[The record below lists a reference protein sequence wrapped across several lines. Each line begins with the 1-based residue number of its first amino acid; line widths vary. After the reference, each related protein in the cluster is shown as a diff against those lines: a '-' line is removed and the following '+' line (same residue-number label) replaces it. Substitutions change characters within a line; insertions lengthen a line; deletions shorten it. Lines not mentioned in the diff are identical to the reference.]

1 MVGRGGTAGVCG
13 VGLGWLDGVAA
24 GRRCVGG
31 PGTAVGMAGD
41 TLGMAGAAGDTAGAA
56 GNTGGAARGAV
67 GAVGGTVG
75 AVDGRVRD
83 AGGRRNSNGSAAGV
97 GRAVGPAEAGD
108 GSPLAGGPGR
118 GTGPPV
124 ALGSVPGADP
134 PVAVGSVPGAGS
146 PVAVGSG
153 PAVGSALVVGS
164 VPDDGPGTWVEAER
178 VAVGSVGGVGEVGG
192 MGSPVGA
199 GAGEGVGVGVGVG
212 VTVGGGGRVGTRSG
226 GRWTASGSDRSEAAG
241 TIGAGAGG
249 GRPGPGSPVC
259 GAAAVPAGVEGATAG
274 WPVAGT
280 ITGPTERVGMNGV
293 LLSGSAVLP
302 TVADPVLMAA
312 RIGMEAV
319 PASRATVKRYP
330 RPGPPEPGA
339 RCAPTTRR

>member
-13 VGLGWLDGVAA
+13 VGLGWLVVVAA

-31 PGTAVGMAGD
+31 PGTAVGTAGD
-41 TLGMAGAAGDTAGAA
+41 SLGTAGAAGDTAGAV
-56 GNTGGAARGAV
+56 GNTGGATRGAV
-67 GAVGGTVG
+67 GAVV
-75 AVDGRVRD
+75 
-83 AGGRRNSNGSAAGV
+83 
-97 GRAVGPAEAGD
+97 
-108 GSPLAGGPGR
+108 
-118 GTGPPV
+118 
-124 ALGSVPGADP
+124 
-134 PVAVGSVPGAGS
+134 
-146 PVAVGSG
+146 VGSG
-153 PAVGSALVVGS
+153 PAVGSALAVGS
-164 VPDDGPGTWVEAER
+164 VPDDGLGTWAEAER
-178 VAVGSVGGVGEVGG
+178 VAVGSVEGVGEVGG

-199 GAGEGVGVGVGVG
+199 GAGEGCGVGVGVG
-212 VTVGGGGRVGTRSG
+212 VTVGGGGRVGTRGG
-226 GRWTASGSDRSEAAG
+226 GRWTDSGSDRSEAAG

-249 GRPGPGSPVC
+249 GRPGPGSSGC
-259 GAAAVPAGVEGATAG
+259 GTAAVPGGVEGAAAG

>member
-1 MVGRGGTAGVCG
+1 MGCGGTAGVCG
-13 VGLGWLDGVAA
+13 VGLGWLDGVDA

-31 PGTAVGMAGD
+31 LGTAVG
-41 TLGMAGAAGDTAGAA
+41 TTGDTAGVV
-56 GNTGGAARGAV
+56 GNAGGATWGAV
-67 GAVGGTVG
+67 
-75 AVDGRVRD
+75 
-83 AGGRRNSNGSAAGV
+83 
-97 GRAVGPAEAGD
+97 RAV
-108 GSPLAGGPGR
+108 S

-124 ALGSVPGADP
+124 V
-134 PVAVGSVPGAGS
+134 
-146 PVAVGSG
+146 VGSG
-153 PAVGSALVVGS
+153 PAVGSALAVGS
-164 VPDDGPGTWVEAER
+164 VPNDGLGTWAEAER
-178 VAVGSVGGVGEVGG
+178 VAVGSVGGVVGG

-199 GAGEGVGVGVGVG
+199 GAGEGCGVGVGVG
-212 VTVGGGGRVGTRSG
+212 VTVGGGGRVGTRGG

-249 GRPGPGSPVC
+249 GRPGPGSSGC
-259 GAAAVPAGVEGATAG
+259 GAAAVPGGVEGAVAG

-330 RPGPPEPGA
+330 RPGAPEPGA